1 MRVFLDTDVILDCV
15 LARPGFSEEAT
26 AILNLCETGGVKGL
40 TSTLILA
47 NCHYVFS
54 KRETASKSREVL
66 SRLRALLTVCP
77 VSDRELSEALVS
89 KFKDLEDGIQY
100 FTALNNAADVIVTR
114 NTRDFKSSTLPVL
127 LPREFLIS
135 RIKKK

>member
-15 LARPGFSEEAT
+15 LARSGFDKDAT
-26 AILNLCETGGVKGL
+26 SILSLCETGSVVGL

-54 KRETASKSREVL
+54 KQETASKSRKVIA
-66 SRLRALLTVCP
+66 RLRALLTVCA
-77 VSDRELSEALVS
+77 VGDRELGEGLVS

-100 FTALNNAADVIVTR
+100 FTALNNKAELIVTR
-114 NTRDFKSSTLPVL
+114 NTRDFKHAALPVM

-135 RIKKK
+135 RKNS